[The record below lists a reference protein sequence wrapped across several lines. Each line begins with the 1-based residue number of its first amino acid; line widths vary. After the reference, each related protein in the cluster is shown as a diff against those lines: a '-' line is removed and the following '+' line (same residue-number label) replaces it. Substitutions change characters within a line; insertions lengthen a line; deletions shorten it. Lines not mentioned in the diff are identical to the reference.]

1 MNEANIKWWWWFG
14 DLLLQ
19 HGSRTSK
26 ICQPFVIVIV
36 KCNNLGRVF
45 LGFLSN
51 IIHKIITVFYF
62 KILTLCVLYVVDNTQ
77 KRQ

>member
-1 MNEANIKWWWWFG
+1 MNKCPVIVFKNYLI
-14 DLLLQ
+14 
-19 HGSRTSK
+19 S
-26 ICQPFVIVIV
+26 PFSHLVIVSILFIVIV
-36 KCNNLGRVF
+36 KCNNLGRVI

-62 KILTLCVLYVVDNTQ
+62 KILTLYVVDNTQ